1 MKKREGGDDINQK
14 EEEGR
19 ERGLLFK
26 AGKREGDGEEKAV
39 GLPYFQAWEG
49 FVVCI
54 VFSAVNVNN
63 RTDARLTPHAPGQRN
78 NEKGQKEGQ
87 NEQRRRTRKGRKDR
101 ERRNKERKKAGQKAP
116 PLFQRREG
124 KGGAYSDISNNKL
137 KNLISK

>member
-19 ERGLLFK
+19 ERVLLFK

-54 VFSAVNVNN
+54 VFAAVNVNN
-63 RTDARLTPHAPGQRN
+63 RTDARLTPHAP
-78 NEKGQKEGQ
+78 
-87 NEQRRRTRKGRKDR
+87 
-101 ERRNKERKKAGQKAP
+101 A
-116 PLFQRREG
+116 
-124 KGGAYSDISNNKL
+124 
-137 KNLISK
+137 

>member
-1 MKKREGGDDINQK
+1 MKKREGGGREGDDINQK

-63 RTDARLTPHAPGQRN
+63 RTDARLTPHAP
-78 NEKGQKEGQ
+78 
-87 NEQRRRTRKGRKDR
+87 
-101 ERRNKERKKAGQKAP
+101 A
-116 PLFQRREG
+116 
-124 KGGAYSDISNNKL
+124 
-137 KNLISK
+137 